1 MDRHAFAQ
9 MWHHRFD
16 PSRYLIALQ
25 FQAPTSSNTSDL
37 SRLGIQEYAGAVKD
51 MRSRG
56 LPMTCLLVFA
66 CNCGTYIAKEPWS
79 AQSQRWTKDEQLTRR
94 SKRVDFDQ
102 QLQNWWAKLQDQCL
116 AKVSAWT
123 TIATTRATAFSSRW
137 RATRVM
143 LHFMLLPLIL
153 TRDLLAAHLHPRG
166 LPRWKRL
173 GGRLHALQTGQ
184 ACFVVATSLE
194 SRGKRSVSVFKVIL
208 SQETWATWE
217 CKVRAAKINMP
228 ISVYCPELDAGVAHD
243 LWTAKARQMSE
254 MCQTANL
261 MLFLFIPFGIR
272 ISSHMHRCFV
282 LICLVLGS
290 QENKQ

>member
-1 MDRHAFAQ
+1 MLGGWTSICQLFWGSLWAIAISPISGMGILIDGMLLKTQKEKPGEDQTSQWNLMDRHAFAQ

-25 FQAPTSSNTSDL
+25 FQEPTSSNTSDL

-66 CNCGTYIAKEPWS
+66 WNRGTYIAKVPWS
-79 AQSQRWTKDEQLTRR
+79 AQSQRWTKDGQLTRR

-123 TIATTRATAFSSRW
+123 TIATTRAAAFSSRW

-173 GGRLHALQTGQ
+173 GGRLHALQNGQ
-184 ACFVVATSLE
+184 ACFVVGIE
-194 SRGKRSVSVFKVIL
+194 GEEVSVFKVIL
-208 SQETWATWE
+208 SQRLGQPES
-217 CKVRAAKINMP
+217 VR
-228 ISVYCPELDAGVAHD
+228 
-243 LWTAKARQMSE
+243 
-254 MCQTANL
+254 
-261 MLFLFIPFGIR
+261 
-272 ISSHMHRCFV
+272 
-282 LICLVLGS
+282 
-290 QENKQ
+290 